1 MIALNNEFL
10 LVAKGDGGFIPCS
23 VEQLTFELAG
33 AAADQIDPEWLKQA
47 AAGVLHYFKN
57 ELGQTHVTVPEFAE
71 ALARVFQGL
80 GITAEVSA
88 EPGAAKAGP
97 SSKEVDL
104 PVEPEESSEAA
115 AGAAVPESKVWRADL
130 RKIAAE
136 AGKLGELEF
145 QRRLRQALEDA
156 FAAEPEAVEFSGL
169 RGCVKQITGRK
180 HWCPECRKWEE
191 WLLDLLRSWF
201 GQHASGRRVSLL
213 IR

>member
-33 AAADQIDPEWLKQA
+33 SAADQIDPEWLKQA

-80 GITAEVSA
+80 GITAEISA
-88 EPGAAKAGP
+88 EPGMAKSDPADSNSTSGTQGNP
-97 SSKEVDL
+97 TED
-104 PVEPEESSEAA
+104 PAA
-115 AGAAVPESKVWRADL
+115 ALAAEAKVWRADL

-136 AGKLGELEF
+136 SGKLGELEF
-145 QRRLRQALEDA
+145 QRRLRQTLEDA

-201 GQHASGRRVSLL
+201 GQRASGRRVSLL